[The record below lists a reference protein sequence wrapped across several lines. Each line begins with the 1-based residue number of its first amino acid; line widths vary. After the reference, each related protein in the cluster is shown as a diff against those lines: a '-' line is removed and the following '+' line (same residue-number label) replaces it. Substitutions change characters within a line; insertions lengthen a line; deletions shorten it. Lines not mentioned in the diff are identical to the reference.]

1 MATFARERG
10 CDRGN
15 LRNQLNK
22 LDNFTSRP
30 APALRF
36 RVLEPETDKRRRLNS
51 AAIQPAEGDMTID
64 RALLFSILMA
74 AIAAAG
80 ATPAL
85 AQACTREATP

>member
-1 MATFARERG
+1 
-10 CDRGN
+10 
-15 LRNQLNK
+15 
-22 LDNFTSRP
+22 
-30 APALRF
+30 
-36 RVLEPETDKRRRLNS
+36 
-51 AAIQPAEGDMTID
+51 MTID